1 MENFFKKLQPHSGK
15 ILTVLVVVF
24 LYTTFNLLRK
34 NEKYEDLIEGYRVF
48 ILRFQQQ
55 VKESDKR
62 IKEIDSKGTFKSD
75 DEVGYFFNELK
86 KIQDSLT
93 NFRVEE

>member
-1 MENFFKKLQPHSGK
+1 MITEHYII
-15 ILTVLVVVF
+15 ILLSVLIVVF

-34 NEKYEDLIEGYRVF
+34 NEKYEDLIEGYRMF
-48 ILRFQQQ
+48 IIRLQQQ

>member
-1 MENFFKKLQPHSGK
+1 M
-15 ILTVLVVVF
+15 ILYIAITVLGILVVV
-24 LYTTFNLLRK
+24 LGYTTFNLLRK
-34 NEKYEDLIEGYRVF
+34 NEKYEDLTEGYRVF

-75 DEVGYFFNELK
+75 DEIGWFFEQIKVLQTSLSRF
-86 KIQDSLT
+86 KID
-93 NFRVEE
+93 

>member
-1 MENFFKKLQPHSGK
+1 MITEHYII
-15 ILTVLVVVF
+15 ILLSVLIVVF

-34 NEKYEDLIEGYRVF
+34 NEKYEDLTEGYRVF

>member
-1 MENFFKKLQPHSGK
+1 MITEHYII
-15 ILTVLVVVF
+15 ILLSVLIVVF

-34 NEKYEDLIEGYRVF
+34 NEKYEDLTEGYRVF

-75 DEVGYFFNELK
+75 DEVGYFFNVLK

>member
-1 MENFFKKLQPHSGK
+1 MNNEHYII
-15 ILTVLVVVF
+15 ILLSVLVVVF

-62 IKEIDSKGTFKSD
+62 IKKS
-75 DEVGYFFNELK
+75 
-86 KIQDSLT
+86 IR
-93 NFRVEE
+93 RVRLNQTTK

>member
-1 MENFFKKLQPHSGK
+1 MITEHYII
-15 ILTVLVVVF
+15 ILLSVLIVVF

>member
-1 MENFFKKLQPHSGK
+1 MITEHYII
-15 ILTVLVVVF
+15 ILLSVLVVIF